1 MKYYWE
7 WINKHYPGYVDSWQ
21 QFDQGMLFTKFVTD
35 MMPWD
40 EFKQCLSPHIDF
52 GKATSMQSIKTFAV
66 LNQIRVMMTGI
77 FASSMPSWLQII
89 VVIELCKYC
98 VPLAAQVDDAEEK
111 WATDKK
117 DANDVVDH
125 HCYIQMLFTDAA
137 QTKTMLD
144 DACFA
149 PMAGSVAV
157 KLRQK
162 NAQNAQKKKR
172 ESTAKPDTKGKITKS
187 GGPRKSVLK
196 MVGSAV
202 GKVEDCSATVEAGG
216 DVRARVWLDDL
227 QSALHFAL
235 DEPSPHD
242 LLHSSLKSVVSHAVR
257 LALLFAFNEKSVTI
271 AGVEYNKW
279 SLLRKVVQRMVSSA
293 HVAYT
298 QAGGQGGTASLPLEL
313 GKLRTIV
320 NDIASKPE
328 DDDDASVLPAA
339 DVRQSTMDVLCSF
352 SEADVTSMKDWS
364 HGVGKRP

>member
-1 MKYYWE
+1 MLVASLKDGVPCRVLHAETPFEVRIWLRDWHNKFHNGSGYSCLDCLSDILSVIQPKWLVHKETIGLKARGNVDGMSSWKYYWE

-21 QFDQGMLFTKFVTD
+21 QFDQGRLFTKFVTD

-111 WATDKK
+111 GATDKK
-117 DANDVVDH
+117 DANDDVDH

-162 NAQNAQKKKR
+162 NAQNAQQNKR
-172 ESTAKPDTKGKITKS
+172 
-187 GGPRKSVLK
+187 
-196 MVGSAV
+196 
-202 GKVEDCSATVEAGG
+202 
-216 DVRARVWLDDL
+216 
-227 QSALHFAL
+227 
-235 DEPSPHD
+235 
-242 LLHSSLKSVVSHAVR
+242 
-257 LALLFAFNEKSVTI
+257 
-271 AGVEYNKW
+271 
-279 SLLRKVVQRMVSSA
+279 
-293 HVAYT
+293 
-298 QAGGQGGTASLPLEL
+298 
-313 GKLRTIV
+313 
-320 NDIASKPE
+320 
-328 DDDDASVLPAA
+328 
-339 DVRQSTMDVLCSF
+339 
-352 SEADVTSMKDWS
+352 
-364 HGVGKRP
+364 

>member
-1 MKYYWE
+1 MLVASLKDGVPCRVLHAETPFEVRIWLRDWHNKFHNGSGYSCLDCLSDILSVIQPKWLVHKETIGLKARGNVDGMSSWKYYWE

-21 QFDQGMLFTKFVTD
+21 QFDQGRLFTKFVTD

-111 WATDKK
+111 GATDKK
-117 DANDVVDH
+117 DANDDVDH
-125 HCYIQMLFTDAA
+125 HCDIQMLFTDAV

-162 NAQNAQKKKR
+162 NAQNAQNKKK
-172 ESTAKPDTKGKITKS
+172 ENP
-187 GGPRKSVLK
+187 
-196 MVGSAV
+196 
-202 GKVEDCSATVEAGG
+202 
-216 DVRARVWLDDL
+216 
-227 QSALHFAL
+227 Q
-235 DEPSPHD
+235 PSP
-242 LLHSSLKSVVSHAVR
+242 
-257 LALLFAFNEKSVTI
+257 I
-271 AGVEYNKW
+271 
-279 SLLRKVVQRMVSSA
+279 
-293 HVAYT
+293 
-298 QAGGQGGTASLPLEL
+298 
-313 GKLRTIV
+313 
-320 NDIASKPE
+320 
-328 DDDDASVLPAA
+328 
-339 DVRQSTMDVLCSF
+339 
-352 SEADVTSMKDWS
+352 
-364 HGVGKRP
+364 